1 MPALA
6 DRPKSRDAVSSSV
19 TINGRHTSAP
29 TMNPEPEPRPAPSID
44 ELVFDYLTLSL
55 PLPALSRRH
64 SMTLEQLATLLE
76 SAPVQSLIRRLTRL
90 AAQRARVLAVQNR
103 SSAIASLETT
113 VATTDNPETAR
124 KAAATL
130 IRASDR
136 VLYPA
141 RRKRAAKGEK
151 SASVTTTATTGAPPV
166 ADTRATPSAATQGSS
181 TPTPDSSP
189 CAPPPH
195 RSSSGAG

>member
-6 DRPKSRDAVSSSV
+6 DRPKSRDVVAHPV
-19 TINGRHTSAP
+19 TINGRHTPASTP
-29 TMNPEPEPRPAPSID
+29 NPEPEPRPAPSVD

-64 SMTLEQLATLLE
+64 GMTLEQLATLLE

-136 VLYPA
+136 VLYPL
-141 RRKRAAKGEK
+141 RRSRKAKQE
-151 SASVTTTATTGAPPV
+151 SVAPVATT
-166 ADTRATPSAATQGSS
+166 
-181 TPTPDSSP
+181 PTGP
-189 CAPPPH
+189 
-195 RSSSGAG
+195 R